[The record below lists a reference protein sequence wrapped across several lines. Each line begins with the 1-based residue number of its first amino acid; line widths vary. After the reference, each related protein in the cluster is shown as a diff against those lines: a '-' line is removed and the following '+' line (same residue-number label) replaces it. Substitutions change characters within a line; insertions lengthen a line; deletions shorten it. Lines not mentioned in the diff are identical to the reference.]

1 MQTDGSE
8 EQARL
13 FALQVPVT
21 ILTGFLG
28 AGKTARLNASL
39 REGRSRIAVIE
50 NEIGSLGVDGALV
63 ANAHAEADGVIELA
77 NGCLCCSAE
86 VDLIAALEALIRR
99 HRERAVDRILIETTG
114 LADVGPVISL
124 LDDAGDPLAEDLYL
138 DGVVTVVDVNTL
150 HRWAPGGAPGPGR
163 HEQGAHDISVPSWSS
178 GFGYNSG
185 VPQVLSLGKAAVLK
199 TFWRQAPQ
207 IGWEKQVAFADQII
221 LSKCDLA
228 SAAVEEVAT
237 LLENVN
243 PLAEVLPPSDSSL
256 PPLPPLRR
264 RPAVGRRPGPPAPAP
279 APASFC
285 GATVPKLRTEVCE
298 DEACKKLLDDL
309 LGYAVY
315 AVTKH
320 EADIKDTLK
329 NRIQVRRWP
338 VDASG
343 TLEVDVIWP
352 GAGYNS
358 VACGGSFAV
367 LSLIEAWGLLRVR
380 DIVGASGGAAS
391 AILALAD
398 PERSSR
404 TLLTYYMVYAKWTE
418 QTPRASLRQLWRTTP
433 LWAQIYRKVIQ
444 DDAAFERVRQR
455 GYVAVAA
462 GRTVFQ
468 WQNWIL
474 HHFANREQCVQA
486 YEASGEASLSG
497 AFVGREIDGLKRL
510 GRCCDGG
517 GVLPFPGR
525 EKKVAMY
532 HHSFYGSATACT
544 METIEKLFRKGVDDT
559 ITMLCDSYDTC
570 KFRTLEYGGAILGFG
585 SEMVWDSGSPSG
597 LRTAARYLNAERDDE
612 AGHLDAVDR
621 RTVILPEGARLM
633 EDSLRRLAKELLLGE
648 AGRTSTPGAEVWRI
662 KGLVQISGR
671 GVMLLQGV
679 GDQVS
684 LETWADPVK
693 VFFLVFIGVE
703 LGQEVLEAA
712 VAACRDRSE
721 PSQALADVERSQ
733 PLLYRQPNLAIADW
747 LSIRIGAGPADC
759 VPMFGGG
766 FFGGGG
772 GGEGRG
778 PAGFFGQ
785 NARGNFKAEYDV
797 YPVSFMGKEELEK
810 GNKIILPQSAL
821 DRLARL
827 NISWP
832 MLFEMTNVATSR
844 STHGGVQEFSAEEGV
859 CYFPYWMM
867 QNLLLEVGSRV
878 EITNTSLPK
887 GSFVKLQPVHSDFLE
902 IHNPRAVL
910 ENSLRNFATLTVGD
924 CIVIDYNQRKY
935 EIEIAECKP
944 TKAISIIEADV
955 NVDFAPPKDYQE
967 PPPPSAA
974 AEIAGASFAT
984 KVEEADAAAPE
995 ETAAALFG
1003 GSGQRV
1009 DGKPIRTPQ
1018 SSPAAGPSPPPMP
1031 DEEVLMPWIKR
1042 IPGGVKWTSPPY
1054 GYGESHMTGAKA

>member
-1 MQTDGSE
+1 MNSSVTTGELAKMQTDGSE
-8 EQARL
+8 EQTCL
-13 FALQVPVT
+13 KVPVT

-99 HRERAVDRILIETTG
+99 HRERALDRILIETTG

-163 HEQGAHDISVPSWSS
+163 HEQGADDIPFPSWSS

-199 TFWRQAPQ
+199 TFWR
-207 IGWEKQVAFADQII
+207 QVAFADQII

-243 PLAEVLPPSDSSL
+243 PLAEVLRPSDSSL

-285 GATVPKLRTEVCE
+285 GATVPKLRTEGIRAGRSSAAALPETCMKEQEKASHRPSLHGISLRKPIPEMGDATDWSAVLDALLKEVCE

-329 NRIQVRRWP
+329 NRIKVRRWP

-532 HHSFYGSATACT
+532 HHTFYGSATACT

-585 SEMVWDSGSPSG
+585 SEMAD
-597 LRTAARYLNAERDDE
+597 
-612 AGHLDAVDR
+612 HLDAVDR
-621 RTVILPEGARLM
+621 RTVILPEGTHLM

-648 AGRTSTPGAEVWRI
+648 AGRASTPGAEVWRI

-721 PSQALADVERSQ
+721 PSQALADMERSQ
-733 PLLYRQPNLAIADW
+733 R
-747 LSIRIGAGPADC
+747 SC
-759 VPMFGGG
+759 G
-766 FFGGGG
+766 F
-772 GGEGRG
+772 
-778 PAGFFGQ
+778 
-785 NARGNFKAEYDV
+785 K
-797 YPVSFMGKEELEK
+797 
-810 GNKIILPQSAL
+810 
-821 DRLARL
+821 
-827 NISWP
+827 
-832 MLFEMTNVATSR
+832 
-844 STHGGVQEFSAEEGV
+844 
-859 CYFPYWMM
+859 PY
-867 QNLLLEVGSRV
+867 
-878 EITNTSLPK
+878 
-887 GSFVKLQPVHSDFLE
+887 
-902 IHNPRAVL
+902 
-910 ENSLRNFATLTVGD
+910 
-924 CIVIDYNQRKY
+924 
-935 EIEIAECKP
+935 
-944 TKAISIIEADV
+944 
-955 NVDFAPPKDYQE
+955 
-967 PPPPSAA
+967 
-974 AEIAGASFAT
+974 
-984 KVEEADAAAPE
+984 
-995 ETAAALFG
+995 
-1003 GSGQRV
+1003 
-1009 DGKPIRTPQ
+1009 
-1018 SSPAAGPSPPPMP
+1018 
-1031 DEEVLMPWIKR
+1031 
-1042 IPGGVKWTSPPY
+1042 
-1054 GYGESHMTGAKA
+1054 

>member
-1 MQTDGSE
+1 MQANGSE
-8 EQARL
+8 EPVCL
-13 FALQVPVT
+13 KVPVT

-86 VDLIAALEALIRR
+86 VDLIAALEALIHR
-99 HRERAVDRILIETTG
+99 HRNQAVDRILIETTG

-124 LDDAGDPLAEDLYL
+124 LEDAKDPLAEDLYL
-138 DGVVTVVDVNTL
+138 DGVVTVVDINTL
-150 HRWAPGGAPGPGR
+150 HKWAPRGGPGR
-163 HEQGAHDISVPSWSS
+163 HEQSADDIPFPSWSS
-178 GFGYNSG
+178 GFGYSSG
-185 VPQVLSLGKAAVLK
+185 IPQVLSLGKAAVLK
-199 TFWRQAPQ
+199 TFWR
-207 IGWEKQVAFADQII
+207 QVAFADQII

-228 SAAVEEVAT
+228 SAAVEEVAR

-243 PLAEVLPPSDSSL
+243 PLAEVLRPSDSSL
-256 PPLPPLRR
+256 QPLPPLRR
-264 RPAVGRRPGPPAPAP
+264 RPAVGRRPSPAPA
-279 APASFC
+279 AFC
-285 GATVPKLRTEVCE
+285 GATVPKLRT
-298 DEACKKLLDDL
+298 
-309 LGYAVY
+309 
-315 AVTKH
+315 
-320 EADIKDTLK
+320 
-329 NRIQVRRWP
+329 
-338 VDASG
+338 
-343 TLEVDVIWP
+343 
-352 GAGYNS
+352 
-358 VACGGSFAV
+358 
-367 LSLIEAWGLLRVR
+367 
-380 DIVGASGGAAS
+380 
-391 AILALAD
+391 
-398 PERSSR
+398 
-404 TLLTYYMVYAKWTE
+404 
-418 QTPRASLRQLWRTTP
+418 
-433 LWAQIYRKVIQ
+433 
-444 DDAAFERVRQR
+444 
-455 GYVAVAA
+455 
-462 GRTVFQ
+462 
-468 WQNWIL
+468 
-474 HHFANREQCVQA
+474 
-486 YEASGEASLSG
+486 
-497 AFVGREIDGLKRL
+497 
-510 GRCCDGG
+510 
-517 GVLPFPGR
+517 
-525 EKKVAMY
+525 
-532 HHSFYGSATACT
+532 
-544 METIEKLFRKGVDDT
+544 
-559 ITMLCDSYDTC
+559 
-570 KFRTLEYGGAILGFG
+570 
-585 SEMVWDSGSPSG
+585 
-597 LRTAARYLNAERDDE
+597 

-621 RTVILPEGARLM
+621 RTVILPEGAHLL

-648 AGRTSTPGAEVWRI
+648 AGRTSAPGSEVWRI
-662 KGLVQISGR
+662 KGLVQVSGH
-671 GVMLLQGV
+671 GVTLLQGV

-721 PSQALADVERSQ
+721 PSQALADAERGQ

-747 LSIRIGAGPADC
+747 LSIRIGAGPTDC

-766 FFGGGG
+766 FFGGG

-1009 DGKPIRTPQ
+1009 DGKPIRTPL

-1054 GYGESHMTGAKA
+1054 GYGESHMTGAKARTWCTEPDKKPCPRGMKAAGCGAQAGREASNRSADSMCPQNVEQGSGRCKSLHLLSARFEVLWRCVALSCESGWLKRGPTNTHMVPEQQGHSSNYCLAQALAVQPPNHKSIAHCMRSRISRQW